1 MEDMKK
7 EFDALMAETKQI
19 VKDEIKN
26 AFLEGAKAGSV
37 STCAVLYE
45 TFTKAGLEETN
56 ILFTL
61 LKDIAQ
67 QNGCADLVEYINAR
81 YTATTD
87 TTTLN

>member
-26 AFLEGAKAGSV
+26 AFLEGAKAGTV
-37 STCAVLYE
+37 STCAILYE
-45 TFTKAGLEETN
+45 TFTKAGLEESN
-56 ILFTL
+56 VLFAL

-67 QNGCADLVEYINAR
+67 HNGCPDLVEYISLKN
-81 YTATTD
+81 TSSD
-87 TTTLN
+87 VTTLN